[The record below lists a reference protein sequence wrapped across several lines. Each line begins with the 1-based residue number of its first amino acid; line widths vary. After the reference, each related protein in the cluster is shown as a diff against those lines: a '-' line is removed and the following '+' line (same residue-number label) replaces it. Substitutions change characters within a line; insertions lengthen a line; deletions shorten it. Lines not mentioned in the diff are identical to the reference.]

1 MAGKFDINNV
11 LGTQD
16 DTLSTNTFDD
26 LFGEDFGNDI
36 FSGEADSNK
45 LMSMAKEIDIARIKP
60 SPKNPYKVLDNDE
73 METLSA
79 SIESEGILNPLIARP
94 AEGDSLELVSGHRR
108 LHAAKKLGLKKVPVI
123 VKDMTDEQ
131 ADVWMV
137 DLNLNRETIL
147 PSEKAK
153 AIKLKYNAIKRSW
166 GGARTP
172 LEDGKGRGSSA
183 EIIAKEMGMTDRNLR
198 RYILLADMT
207 DKLLDRVD
215 AGTLTQ
221 RVAEQLAHLSSSAQ
235 DMVDE
240 YLNGGG
246 TISQDAAKQ
255 LKVNFGNVESVS
267 EKDLLG
273 VLNGKA
279 KKPVKAKNL
288 IRKITKE
295 LQEPELDFTLNENDR
310 ALALDRIQ
318 QIRARLDELEKKLS

>member
-1 MAGKFDINNV
+1 MAAKFDINNV

-16 DTLSTNTFDD
+16 DAPGASTFDD
-26 LFGEDFGNDI
+26 LFGDDFGNDI
-36 FSGEADSNK
+36 FSGEADSSK

-73 METLSA
+73 METLAA

-153 AIKLKYNAIKRSW
+153 AIKLKYDAIKRSW
-166 GGARTP
+166 GGARKP
-172 LEDGKGRGSSA
+172 AEDGRSRSTSA

-207 DKLLDRVD
+207 DELLDRVD

-221 RVAEQLAHLSSSAQ
+221 RAAEQLAHLSRNVQ
-235 DMVDE
+235 DMVNE
-240 YLNGGG
+240 YISGGG
-246 TISQDAAKQ
+246 AISQDAAKQ
-255 LKVNFGNVESVS
+255 LKLNFGNVEDVS
-267 EKDLLG
+267 EKDFLG
-273 VLNGKA
+273 VLDGKA
-279 KKPVKAKNL
+279 KKPVKAKNV
-288 IRKITKE
+288 IRKINKE
-295 LQEPELDFTLNENDR
+295 LQEADLDFTLNEKDR

-318 QIRARLDELEKKLS
+318 QIRARLDEFEKKLS

>member
-16 DTLSTNTFDD
+16 DTLSTNTLDD

-172 LEDGKGRGSSA
+172 LEGGKCRSSSA

-288 IRKITKE
+288 IRKIIKE
-295 LQEPELDFTLNENDR
+295 LQEPELDFTLNEKDR